1 MLGNIRL
8 VLIILGLIIV
18 LVLVVPFQL
27 VALIAARFGFPKL
40 AGYLPF
46 AFHRIVLKL
55 VGIRLTVDGDLPK
68 HRPLLI
74 VSNHV
79 SWLDIVVLGAVTP
92 LSFVA
97 KSEMLSWPLFGKMAQ
112 LQRTVFIQREQRRQS
127 AHQANAIADRMT
139 EKEIMVLFPEGTT
152 TDGNTLFPF
161 KTPLFEA
168 ARFALIASPVE
179 EALVQPVAINYSHIH
194 GLPIGR
200 AERTHVAWPGDLG
213 LGESLIPILKKG
225 ALDVTVHLGK
235 PIAFTEQS
243 KRKIV
248 SAEASA
254 AISAMLLK
262 R

>member
-1 MLGNIRL
+1 MLGTVRF
-8 VLIILGLIIV
+8 VLIIFSIIV
-18 LVLVVPFQL
+18 TLILVLPLQL
-27 VALIAARFGFPKL
+27 IALVAARFGAPKP
-40 AGYLPF
+40 AGYLPMM
-46 AFHRIVLKL
+46 FHRIVLKL
-55 VGIRLTVDGDLPK
+55 VGIRLTVNGELPK
-68 HRPLLI
+68 HRPLLL

-79 SWLDIVVLGAVTP
+79 SWLDIVILGAVAP

-97 KSEMLSWPLFGKMAQ
+97 KSEMLSWPIFGKMAQ

-127 AHQANAIADRMT
+127 ANQANAIADRMT
-139 EKEIMVLFPEGTT
+139 AKEIMVLFPEGTT
-152 TDGNTLFPF
+152 TDGNMLAAF

-168 ARFALIASPVE
+168 ARFALVASPVE
-179 EALVQPVAINYSHIH
+179 EALVQPVAIDYSHIH

-200 AERTHVAWPGDLG
+200 AERPHVAWPGDLG

-225 ALDVTVHLGK
+225 ALDVTVHLSD

-248 SAEASA
+248 SAEACE
-254 AISAMLLK
+254 AIGNMLLK